1 MKRYNIIVK
10 NFMIAEVYNEI
21 ILAKNE
27 NDAIIKMLSDVIIA
41 EGDRIEIYEI

>member
-1 MKRYNIIVK
+1 MKRYNVIVK

-27 NDAIIKMLSDVIIA
+27 NDAIIKMLSDVIID

>member
-1 MKRYNIIVK
+1 MKRYNVIVK